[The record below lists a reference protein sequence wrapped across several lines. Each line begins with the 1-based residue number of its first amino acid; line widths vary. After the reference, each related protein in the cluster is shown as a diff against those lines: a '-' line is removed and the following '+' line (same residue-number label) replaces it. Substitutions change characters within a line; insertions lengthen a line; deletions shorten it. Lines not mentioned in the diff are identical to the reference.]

1 MTVSDRIRVGKAL
14 DVRPQL
20 FDNEN
25 VKSVAKRVLIGKAQ
39 GASNFVMRLFTV
51 GEGGYSSHHSHP
63 WEHEVFIVAGEAG
76 VVTDQGEITAPAGSY
91 VFVPSG
97 VKHQFKNRGKGD
109 LEFICVIPSSAD
121 EE

>member
-1 MTVSDRIRVGKAL
+1 MTMSDKILIGKAL
-14 DVRPQL
+14 EVEPQL
-20 FDNEN
+20 FDNEK

-51 GEGGYSSHHSHP
+51 GEGGYSPHHSHP
-63 WEHEVFIVAGEAG
+63 WEHEVFILAGEAG
-76 VVTDQGEITAPAGSY
+76 VVTDQGEVKAQAGSY

-97 VKHQFKNRGKGD
+97 VKHQFKNTGKGD
-109 LEFICVIPSSAD
+109 LEFLCVIPSSAD